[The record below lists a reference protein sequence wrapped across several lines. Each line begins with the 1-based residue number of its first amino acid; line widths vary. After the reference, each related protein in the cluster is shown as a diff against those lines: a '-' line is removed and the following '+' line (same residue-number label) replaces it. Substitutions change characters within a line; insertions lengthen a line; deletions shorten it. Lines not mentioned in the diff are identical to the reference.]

1 MERTIKLITCSIF
14 SIIILLPV
22 NAANTQNATANTK
35 TELTNCVKTFPIGY
49 EKLFYLALAG
59 MNEYDYQI
67 KEVQSKGGYIVFIT
81 NNQKFLASIVY
92 VSSTK
97 SMLKITSF
105 NGDYNFSSEI
115 PQKLFKYIETNQ
127 TKTF

>member
-1 MERTIKLITCSIF
+1 MERTIKLITCIIF

-67 KEVQSKGGYIVFIT
+67 KEVQSKGGYIVFII

-105 NGDYNFSSEI
+105 NGDYNFASEI

>member
-1 MERTIKLITCSIF
+1 MERTIKLITCIIF

-22 NAANTQNATANTK
+22 NAANTQNATASTK

>member
-1 MERTIKLITCSIF
+1 MERTIKLITCIIF

-105 NGDYNFSSEI
+105 NGDYNFASDI